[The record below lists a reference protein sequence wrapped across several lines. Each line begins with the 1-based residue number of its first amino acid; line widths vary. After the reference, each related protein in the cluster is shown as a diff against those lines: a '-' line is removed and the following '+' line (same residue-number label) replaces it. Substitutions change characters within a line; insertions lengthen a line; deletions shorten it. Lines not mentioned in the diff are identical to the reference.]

1 MWTSIDFTN
10 CKIDTSANYGGSDK
24 KRGILY
30 NGSRY
35 MLKLSDAIPD
45 EKRTELN
52 SSYSNSAFSEYISCH
67 ILESMGFDVQE
78 TLLGTLTMPRRNPA
92 QAAMGEKTY
101 PAVACRNFVPE
112 GYELVEFKFI
122 GGVVL
127 DVKPSKTPRIE
138 DIYQVFTHKNEY
150 FSEEFGKESLK
161 RYWDTFIADALLGNF
176 DRHANNWGYLVSKE
190 TGEICLAPV
199 YDCGSCL
206 YPQIS
211 DEAILRILESREEIQ
226 MRIDKFPTAA
236 LELEDGKK
244 ASYKQYISSFSNSD
258 CTEALFR
265 IAPRIDMDKICRI
278 VNDTPGISDIRRQ
291 FYKTM
296 LNERYQ
302 QVIMEPYLQHCREH
316 IGQCSSSL
324 RSSNCISRLN
334 YCKRGEEQ
342 PKGKDVPGILGDG
355 NGSREEHGIV

>member
-1 MWTSIDFTN
+1 MERNIDFTN

-30 NGSRY
+30 NNSRY
-35 MLKLSDAIPD
+35 MLKLSDIIPE
-45 EKRTELN
+45 EKRTDLN

-67 ILESMGFDVQE
+67 ILKSMGFDAQE
-78 TLLGTLTMPRRNPA
+78 TLLGTITMQRRNPTH
-92 QAAMGEKTY
+92 AATGEKTY
-101 PAVACRNFVPE
+101 PAVACKNFVPK

-122 GGVVL
+122 EGVVL
-127 DVKPSKTPRIE
+127 DIKPPKIPRIE
-138 DIYQVFTHKNEY
+138 DIYHVFTGENEY
-150 FSEEFGKESLK
+150 FSAEFSREALN

-211 DEAILRILESREEIQ
+211 DDAIPNILKSREEIQ

-244 ASYKQYISSFSNSD
+244 ASYKQYILSFSNPD
-258 CTEALFR
+258 CAEALLR
-265 IAPRIDMDKICRI
+265 IAPRINMDKICDI
-278 VNDTPGISDIRRQ
+278 IDNTPGISDIRRK
-291 FYKTM
+291 FYKAM
-296 LNERYQ
+296 LHERYQ
-302 QVIMEPYLQHCREH
+302 QIIMEPYLQYCHEH
-316 IGQCSSSL
+316 IGQ
-324 RSSNCISRLN
+324 
-334 YCKRGEEQ
+334 CKRGEEQ
-342 PKGKDVPGILGDG
+342 SK
-355 NGSREEHGIV
+355 EEIGVQSAPQSQT